1 MADALTPTQIIL
13 LRRLRDGT
21 ELAAPPVVNGIFGEI
36 AFLNAIGLVHVH
48 AFFDVRLTDFGA
60 ACLAAA

>member
-1 MADALTPTQIIL
+1 M
-13 LRRLRDGT
+13 RDGT

-36 AFLNAIGLVHVH
+36 AFLNAIGPVHVH